1 MSRAPLVS
9 VALAS
14 YNGERY
20 LEQQLRSILSQE
32 RPPDELVVSD
42 GGSTDGTVELART
55 VLGQA
60 PAGIRTELIA
70 DDVRLG
76 VGPNFVRA
84 IAATRGDLIALSDQ
98 DDVWHPDRLGRIVG
112 EFTDPEV
119 LLASGNARL
128 VDAEGGA
135 LPLDLFASLGIGAVE
150 LAELAGPDAFAL
162 LIRRNLVTGATVAFR
177 RTLLEAA
184 EPFPSDWVHDEW
196 LAILAAATGRI
207 VVDHDP
213 LIDYRQ
219 HGANEIGVAIPTTRN
234 RIGRMLEPRGDR
246 YVRLERRARSL
257 LQRLEAIDAPDRW
270 RELAG
275 RKAAFESARAGYDR
289 HRIRRLGPVLRELRD
304 GSYAELSSQQRLDV
318 ARDLLQPE

>member
-1 MSRAPLVS
+1 MSRAQLVS

-14 YNGERY
+14 FNGEKY

-32 RPPDELVVSD
+32 RAPDEVVVSD
-42 GGSTDGTVELART
+42 GGSTDGTVELAREI
-55 VLGQA
+55 LDGA
-60 PAGIRTELIA
+60 PEGIRTELIA
-70 DDVRLG
+70 DDARLG
-76 VGPNFVRA
+76 VGPNFARA
-84 IAATRGDLIALSDQ
+84 IAGTRGQLIALSDQ

-112 EFTDPEV
+112 EFADPQV

-128 VDAEGGA
+128 VNAEGA
-135 LPLDLFASLGIGAVE
+135 PLPLDLFASLGIGAEE
-150 LAELAGPDAFAL
+150 LAALAGPDAFGL

-207 VVDHDP
+207 VVDRDP

-219 HGANEIGVAIPTTRN
+219 HDANEIGVATPTTRN

-246 YVRLERRARSL
+246 YVGLERRARSL
-257 LQRLEAIDAPDRW
+257 LDRL
-270 RELAG
+270 
-275 RKAAFESARAGYDR
+275 
-289 HRIRRLGPVLRELRD
+289 
-304 GSYAELSSQQRLDV
+304 
-318 ARDLLQPE
+318 

>member
-1 MSRAPLVS
+1 MSRAQLVS

-14 YNGERY
+14 FNGEKY

-32 RPPDELVVSD
+32 RAPDEVVVSD
-42 GGSTDGTVELART
+42 GGSTDGTVELAREI
-55 VLGQA
+55 LDGA
-60 PAGIRTELIA
+60 PEGIRTELIA
-70 DDVRLG
+70 DDARLG
-76 VGPNFVRA
+76 VGPNFARA
-84 IAATRGDLIALSDQ
+84 IAGTRGQLIALSDQ

-112 EFTDPEV
+112 EFADPQV

-128 VDAEGGA
+128 VNAEGA
-135 LPLDLFASLGIGAVE
+135 PLPLDLFASLGIGAEE
-150 LAELAGPDAFAL
+150 LAALAGPDAFGL
-162 LIRRNLVTGATVAFR
+162 LIRRNLVTGETVAFR

-207 VVDHDP
+207 VVDRDP

-219 HGANEIGVAIPTTRN
+219 HDANEIGVATPTTRN

-246 YVRLERRARSL
+246 YVGLERRARSL
-257 LQRLEAIDAPDRW
+257 LDRLEAIDAPDRW
-270 RELAG
+270 RELAR
-275 RKAAFESARAGYDR
+275 RKADFEVVRAGYDR
-289 HRIRRLGPVLRELRD
+289 RRIRRLGPVLRGLRD
-304 GSYAELSSQQRLDV
+304 GSYAELSSQRRLDI